1 MDYSDLMKLA
11 SGHVEARIVQVALEL
26 EIFETIGTHALEPG
40 SVANWLALEPRATEL
55 MLNALTALGLLRKR
69 EDGFSLTDVS
79 AKYLKRDAPG
89 YLGSMIRFEA
99 SLWHCWTLLAEA
111 IRSGR
116 PVRAADM
123 YQDNPK
129 ETTIFIDAMD
139 SLVKARGD
147 AEIMAEAF
155 DWDNAHE
162 LLDVGSGPAT
172 YPIALCRRFS
182 NLRATIFDL
191 PATIALTECYVREAG
206 LTSRIR
212 LISGDYRVDELPG
225 SYDVVFLS
233 NIIHSESFE
242 VNQRLMVNL
251 SSVLKTGGSVIVKD
265 HILDSTRI
273 NPPVGALFSLLM
285 LLTTQAG
292 RCYAFD
298 EVEAWMSAA
307 GLTHIRQIDL
317 PAPLNSSLIIA
328 TKEEHVTNSC

>member
-40 SVANWLALEPRATEL
+40 SVANWLDLEPRATEL
-55 MLNALTALGLLRKR
+55 ILNALTALGLLRKR